1 MKAKRKIYDFDKI
14 AERDFVDVFMDV
26 WTPPDCLTLYEPDFG
41 NDALHRDMQRI
52 GGDFRRVINTLDLP
66 VAEKSSKK
74 RKSTKRARKK

>member
-26 WTPPDCLTLYEPDFG
+26 WTPPDCLTLHEPDCG

-52 GGDFRRVINTLDLP
+52 GGDFRRAINKLSLP
-66 VAEKSSKK
+66 AREELHKE
-74 RKSTKRARKK
+74 RKFANRARNR